1 MSLLQTTIATLNAV
15 REMDDMELNFIAY
28 PQAVRDR
35 ERIEIEAERALRDF
49 TQQQV
54 NIVKAARRRVEVIEA
69 EQRRRLPVHKRWWQ
83 RRKIPRWV
91 STEV

>member
-15 REMDDMELNFIAY
+15 KEMDDMELNFVAY

-35 ERIEIEAERALRDF
+35 DQTEIEAERALKEF

-54 NIVKAARRRVEVIEA
+54 DIVKAARRRVKVIEA
-69 EQRRRLPVHKRWWQ
+69 EQERRLPVHRRWWQ
-83 RRKIPRWV
+83 RKGDLR
-91 STEV
+91 